1 MQSPEGQEGQTGTH
15 WVEVK
20 VEDTQIVEGKA
31 VATAVAHILNK
42 VEGHLHMVVG
52 WAEQVAL
59 GVEAVLADQVIS
71 RLALIVHLV
80 QAEGLVTIN
89 RVVLATRSSTE
100 AGSNSIVPSQRN
112 LAAFWV
118 GAGCCSFVRFDHNP
132 I

>member
-80 QAEGLVTIN
+80 QAEGLVIIN
-89 RVVLATRSSTE
+89 RVVLATCSSTE
-100 AGSNSIVPSQRN
+100 AGSNSIVPSQ
-112 LAAFWV
+112 
-118 GAGCCSFVRFDHNP
+118 
-132 I
+132 

>member
-59 GVEAVLADQVIS
+59 GVEVELADIS
-71 RLALIVHLV
+71 RLALMVHLV
-80 QAEGLVTIN
+80 LAEGLITIN
-89 RVVLATRSSTE
+89 KVVLATRSSME
-100 AGSNSIVPSQRN
+100 AGNSAVPSQ
-112 LAAFWV
+112 
-118 GAGCCSFVRFDHNP
+118 
-132 I
+132 